1 MALNMKTT
9 ELVNPAAL
17 LALLGAEVEEL
28 PAAPAPV
35 PDDAPLAPE
44 LDMEPAVVE
53 AAEPAVLVRVAMLMV
68 VLRAM
73 AVPVPMEA
81 AEPPTTTAVVVVVGM
96 VPFMLAMM
104 ELTVLLSEA
113 MAELTEAL
121 DMDMEL
127 VAEADDCADIE
138 PPVTPNWP
146 E

>member
-9 ELVNPAAL
+9 ELVKPAAL

-28 PAAPAPV
+28 PAAPV